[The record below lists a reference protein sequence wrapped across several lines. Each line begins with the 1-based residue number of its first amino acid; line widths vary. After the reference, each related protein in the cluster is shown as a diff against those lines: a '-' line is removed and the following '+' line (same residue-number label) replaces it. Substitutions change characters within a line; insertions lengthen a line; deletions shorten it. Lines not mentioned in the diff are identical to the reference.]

1 MAKKVIQVPFDE
13 ALLDELNQIS
23 KKQKRTRA
31 ELIRQAC
38 NDYLKKREEEEL
50 DRIYRHGYERIPE
63 STELAEAQVSIL
75 SKILPKETW

>member
-50 DRIYRHGYERIPE
+50 DRIYREGYIKFPE
-63 STELAEAQVSIL
+63 DKELVEALGKIASEITE
-75 SKILPKETW
+75 KESW